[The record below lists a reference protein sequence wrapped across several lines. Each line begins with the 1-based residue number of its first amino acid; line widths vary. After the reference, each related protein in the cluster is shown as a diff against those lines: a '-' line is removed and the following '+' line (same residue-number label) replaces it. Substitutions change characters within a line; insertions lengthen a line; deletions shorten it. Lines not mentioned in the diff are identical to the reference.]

1 MEPTEKL
8 KQAIIDYKNGS
19 KDAFTILYEE
29 SRNYVYVCIYKI
41 IKDCDNAPEAINDLM
56 QDTYMEISRHIS
68 QLEKEERFLS
78 WAGIIATRQ
87 CYAYLKKNRKYLL
100 LSEGE
105 DTLDKLVEDEK
116 LIPEAIM
123 QDREKQRLLR
133 EIIDTKLTPMQRLCV
148 IAYYYNEQKQSE
160 IASELGIPE
169 NTVKTNL
176 SRAKAKIR
184 EGVLSLEKR
193 EGTRLYSV
201 APLLLL
207 LLQEELRECMVPA
220 STSKL
225 ILSFSMNDKIGKSA
239 TVTGKKVASMTLKAK
254 ITAVVI
260 GVGILAIIGGIILI
274 GRNQSEM
281 PDQALGG
288 PSDGVESG
296 LNSHETELLPEVI
309 ETPPPEIS
317 YDSWPEWALIIR
329 EKLMAYTDVSEDAG
343 YGFDLHDF
351 DGDGIPE
358 LLIINQEN
366 LHIANYHDGSLS
378 YGGYLDR
385 YSMVDLIGEI
395 FEDTYI
401 YGYGMN
407 DNEVIIIRRELIW
420 EEGKMD
426 ARWLHITTATYAPDG
441 KMTGYYTITKLN
453 EVCGI
458 TAIKEDVNRDEV
470 EYSSWTGPVPVQW
483 TRYSEEEGV
492 AALREEASCFNEIVF
507 SQMEPDVIDERIME
521 FMENGNPPRTGSSE
535 EEIDALITLDFDF
548 VTIPLPE

>member
-329 EKLMAYTDVSEDAG
+329 EKLMAYTDVSEDAD

-366 LHIANYHDGSLS
+366 LHIANYHDGILS

>member
-8 KQAIIDYKNGS
+8 KQAIIDYRNGS
-19 KDAFTILYEE
+19 KDAFTTLYEE
-29 SRNYVYVCIYKI
+29 SRNYVYVCIYNV
-41 IKDCDNAPEAINDLM
+41 IKNCDNEPEVINDLM
-56 QDTYMEISRHIS
+56 QDTYVEISRHIS

-78 WAGIIATRQ
+78 WAGSIAIRK

-100 LSEGE
+100 LSEEE
-105 DTLDKLVEDEK
+105 DTLDKLVEDEN

-123 QDREKQRLLR
+123 QDREKRRLLR

-148 IAYYYNEQKQSE
+148 IAYYFNEQKQSE

-201 APLLLL
+201 APFLLL

-225 ILSFSMNDKIGKSA
+225 ILSAGIGTRIGKASTNA
-239 TVTGKKVASMTLKAK
+239 GKKTAAATLKAK
-254 ITAVVI
+254 VTAVVI
-260 GVGILAIIGGIILI
+260 GTVILAIIGGILLI
-274 GRNQSEM
+274 GRNHPKTPE
-281 PDQALGG
+281 PTLDGL
-288 PSDGVESG
+288 SDLVESVPD
-296 LNSHETELLPEVI
+296 SKETESLPVATEI
-309 ETPPPEIS
+309 PRPEIL
-317 YDSWPEWALIIR
+317 YDSWPGWALRIR
-329 EKLMAYTDVSEDAG
+329 EELMAYTDAPEEYG

-366 LHIANYHDGSLS
+366 LRIANYHDGILS
-378 YGGYLDR
+378 YGDELDR
-385 YSMVDLIGEI
+385 YSIVDMIGEI

-420 EEGKMD
+420 EEGKTD

-441 KMTGYYTITKLN
+441 KMTGHYTITKLN
-453 EVCGI
+453 EVSGI

-470 EYSSWTGPVPVQW
+470 EYSSWTSIVPLQ
-483 TRYSEEEGV
+483 RYNEEEGV
-492 AALREEASCFNEIVF
+492 AALREETSCFNDIF
-507 SQMEPDVIDERIME
+507 YFPMEPDVIDERILE

-535 EEIDALITLDFDF
+535 EEINALITWNFNILA
-548 VTIPLPE
+548 TPMPE